1 MEWISG
7 DSPTD
12 LLSVS
17 TGKPNSPY
25 SERQKVDAKRRL
37 LDLVCSICTAL
48 SCCHMLFCVPKSPS
62 TGIKLINLLCFLSS
76 RLTKELRHH

>member
-12 LLSVS
+12 LLTIS
-17 TGKPNSPY
+17 TEKTSSAY

-37 LDLVCSICTAL
+37 LDLVC
-48 SCCHMLFCVPKSPS
+48 
-62 TGIKLINLLCFLSS
+62 
-76 RLTKELRHH
+76 